1 MDKKTKNKI
10 LEKREQNN
18 IRRKKKSSRPPN
30 DGGYVDPVN
39 QPFSTGIRTSL
50 SGMCS
55 PERWEEI
62 FGKKNKEKTNKKKSS
77 KKT

>member
-1 MDKKTKNKI
+1 MDKATKIKA
-10 LEKREQNN
+10 LEKKAKDRERQ
-18 IRRKKKSSRPPN
+18 KKKSCKPPK
-30 DGGYVDPVN
+30 DSAYIDPIN
-39 QPFSTGIRTSL
+39 QPFSTGIKTSL
-50 SGMCS
+50 SGICS